1 MPKARVTR
9 SAARLE
15 EQDPPPPEGEDEPEG
30 PEGFSTPA
38 LPLRLVQECSVEL
51 ASLASLPGL
60 RRAVLVEKREMS
72 ILRVQQARDDLAVAF
87 GYADFGRSQSQAG
100 FNVGDVA

>member
-30 PEGFSTPA
+30 PGPVPRSRRLADEGVGSEDGRRRVGAASEA
-38 LPLRLVQECSVEL
+38 L
-51 ASLASLPGL
+51 A
-60 RRAVLVEKREMS
+60 
-72 ILRVQQARDDLAVAF
+72 
-87 GYADFGRSQSQAG
+87 
-100 FNVGDVA
+100 

>member
-30 PEGFSTPA
+30 PEGFSTPRPGQ
-38 LPLRLVQECSVEL
+38 LPGSGNGCGRNVPLRVGYEVKGAGLGPPIPGVHRVLSTTDRCWRGLLVDVTT
-51 ASLASLPGL
+51 LP
-60 RRAVLVEKREMS
+60 AV
-72 ILRVQQARDDLAVAF
+72 
-87 GYADFGRSQSQAG
+87 
-100 FNVGDVA
+100 